1 MIQQNN
7 NHLVDINT
15 YLSKNK
21 RFKSFIYDHRK
32 IRNIADN
39 LGCKTDHVRTE
50 LRKLGYS
57 LTKNSNGRLVWKR
70 DHLTP
75 NFPDDCRHLAQR

>member
-7 NHLVDINT
+7 NHLVDIKT

-21 RFKSFIYDHRK
+21 RFKSFIYDHRE

-39 LGCKTDHVRTE
+39 LGCKTDHVRIE
-50 LRKLGYS
+50 LKKLGYS
-57 LTKNSNGRLVWKR
+57 LIKNSNGRLVWKR
-70 DHLTP
+70 DQLTP
-75 NFPDDCRHLAQR
+75 TSLTIAGI